1 VNITIGFK
9 PLKPVLQSANYK
21 HEELHAPAEK
31 IVLSVYNICIWKI
44 LL

>member
-21 HEELHAPAEK
+21 YEELHRLK
-31 IVLSVYNICIWKI
+31 KLFSMYTIFVFGKFYH
-44 LL
+44 